1 MLHNA
6 ESNLGHFRCR
16 NEKFPHGDNL
26 DKIALSLV
34 SDQQNYYK
42 SWQKT

>member
-6 ESNLGHFRCR
+6 ESKFGHFRCR
-16 NEKFPHGDNL
+16 NQKFSDGDDL

-34 SDQQNYYK
+34 SDRQNYYK
-42 SWQKT
+42 SWQ